1 MKRTVL
7 LLAALVALG
16 GCKQTLQHGLDEAQA
31 NEIESLLLGAGIPA
45 RKTKEGGRDARYS
58 IEVPEE
64 SAAAALKLL
73 NDYGLPREKAPG
85 FGEVFGKGSMVPT
98 AVEENALFLH
108 ALSGEL
114 ARTLGGLEGVVSA
127 RVHVVAN
134 PASQASSLRK
144 PLQPRASVLLKV
156 RNGSTESLE
165 GRKSEIQALVA
176 GSVEGLDAAHVAVML
191 SELPVP
197 PTSAASAVAA
207 RAAEPT
213 RLPLFIAAGVVA
225 LLSGLLAFAFL
236 TIHRLR
242 REAAPSD
249 FSDAAAEPVPA
260 AAR

>member
-1 MKRTVL
+1 MKRTVVL
-7 LLAALVALG
+7 FAAVLALG

-31 NEIESLLLGAGIPA
+31 NEIESLLHGAGIDA
-45 RKTKEGGRDARYS
+45 RKAKEGGRDARYS

-114 ARTLGGLEGVVSA
+114 ARTLGALEGVVSA
-127 RVHVVAN
+127 RVHVVAS
-134 PASQASSLRK
+134 PAHQTSSLRK

-156 RNGSTESLE
+156 RNGSMETIES
-165 GRKSEIQALVA
+165 RKAEIQSLVA
-176 GSVEGLDAAHVAVML
+176 GSVEGLEGASVSVML

-197 PTSAASAVAA
+197 PNKTVALAAP
-207 RAAEPT
+207 AEPSH
-213 RLPLFIAAGVVA
+213 LPLAIAAGIVA

-236 TIHRLR
+236 TVRRLQR
-242 REAAPSD
+242 
-249 FSDAAAEPVPA
+249 DAAQCASAEEEPA

>member
-1 MKRTVL
+1 MKRIAA
-7 LLAALVALG
+7 LLAAVLALG

-31 NEIESLLLGAGIPA
+31 NEIESLLHGAGIDA
-45 RKTKEGGRDARYS
+45 RKTKEGGRDTRYA

-114 ARTLGGLEGVVSA
+114 ARTLGALEGVVSA
-127 RVHVVAN
+127 RVHVVAS
-134 PASQASSLRK
+134 PAGPSSSLRRQ
-144 PLQPRASVLLKV
+144 LQPRASVLLKV
-156 RNGSTESLE
+156 RNGAMDSLE
-165 GRKSEIQALVA
+165 DRKVEIQRLVA
-176 GSVEGLDAAHVAVML
+176 GSVEGLDAASVSVML

-197 PTSAASAVAA
+197 PTQAGSLATPT
-207 RAAEPT
+207 AEPT
-213 RLPLFIAAGVVA
+213 RLPLFIAAAVVA

-236 TIHRLR
+236 TVRRLQR
-242 REAAPSD
+242 NAAQASDSAAIAEA
-249 FSDAAAEPVPA
+249 VPA
-260 AAR
+260 AR